1 MALILGFLVR
11 IDYDLKN
18 VIFQTKDENLLRNA
32 YFQSASTVPNTL
44 FEVTIS

>member
-18 VIFQTKDENLLRNA
+18 VIFQTKDENLLRNV
-32 YFQSASTVPNTL
+32 YFQSVSTVPNTL